1 MLATYVVETKG
12 TQEYRFT
19 SAEFLAR
26 FETAYGKSAAAEL
39 AAVFN

>member
-1 MLATYVVETKG
+1 MG

-26 FETAYGKSAAAEL
+26 FDGAYGPEAAAEIAPHL
-39 AAVFN
+39 SF

>member
-1 MLATYVVETKG
+1 MG

-26 FETAYGKSAAAEL
+26 FEQTYGAQAASEIAPHL
-39 AAVFN
+39 NF